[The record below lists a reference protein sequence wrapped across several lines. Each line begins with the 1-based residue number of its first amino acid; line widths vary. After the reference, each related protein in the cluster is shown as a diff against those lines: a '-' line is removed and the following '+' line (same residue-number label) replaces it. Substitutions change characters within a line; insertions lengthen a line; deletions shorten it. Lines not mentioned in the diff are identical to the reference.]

1 MKHASRRDFLKTGAA
16 AASALAFPAIVP
28 SSVFGRN
35 APSNRIHLAGL
46 GVGGRGNAVLAGFL
60 QLPDQ
65 RILAVCDP
73 YKDRRE
79 RTAASV
85 NRQSGGDICTPYE
98 DFRDVLSR
106 DDIDAAIICSCD
118 HWHVPLALHAVRAG
132 LDVYVEKPL
141 GVSLAWEWELRKAV
155 RRCERVFQYGT
166 QQRSMWWF
174 RHACELVRNGYI
186 GELERMDV
194 WSPDVSDD
202 WDDFTVPRSG
212 RTDVQPVPEGFNYD
226 LWLGPAKEMPYNEDR
241 CRREGSFHIYDYGI
255 GFIAGWGAHPLDIA
269 QWGAGMDHT
278 SPVHYEGK
286 GEIPTEG
293 LLDTV
298 SWWDVHCEYA
308 DGVTMHFMSHRVAE
322 PIVRKYRKRWS
333 THGTTFFGSDGWISV
348 DRGGIEASD
357 PRLPDLTLAATDEL
371 LYRSTRHDRNF
382 LDSVKSRR
390 PTVSPLEAAIRS
402 DTISH
407 LSEQS
412 IRLGRPIRWD
422 PQAERAV
429 GDPQLMSLLDRPTRQ
444 PWHI

>member
-1 MKHASRRDFLKTGAA
+1 MRRTSRRDFLKTGAA
-16 AASALAFPAIVP
+16 AASALAFPTVVP
-28 SSVFGRN
+28 SSVFGQS

-46 GVGGRGNAVLAGFL
+46 GVGSRGNAVLAGFL
-60 QLPDQ
+60 QQPDQ

-73 YKDRRE
+73 YRQKRE
-79 RTAASV
+79 RTAEAV
-85 NRQSGGDICTPYE
+85 DQKSGGKICTPYE
-98 DFRDVLSR
+98 DFRDVLAR
-106 DDIDAAIICSCD
+106 DDIDAAVICSCD
-118 HWHVPLALHAVRAG
+118 HWHVPLALAAVRAG

-141 GVSLAWEWELRKAV
+141 GVSLAWAWELRKAANTGA
-155 RRCERVFQYGT
+155 RIFQYGT
-166 QQRSMWWF
+166 QQRSLWWF
-174 RHACELVRNGYI
+174 RRVCELVRNGYI
-186 GELERMDV
+186 GELEHIDV

-202 WDDFTVPRSG
+202 WSAFTVPRYG
-212 RTDVQPVPEGFNYD
+212 RTDEQPVPAGFNYD

-269 QWGAGMDHT
+269 QWGNNADDT

-308 DGVTMHFMSHRVAE
+308 NGVTMHFMSHRVAE
-322 PIVRKYRKRWS
+322 PIVRKYRQRWS
-333 THGTTFFGSDGWISV
+333 THGTTFVGTEGWISV

-357 PRLPDLTLAATDEL
+357 PRLPDMQIAASEEH
-371 LYRSTRHDRNF
+371 LYRSPRHDRNF
-382 LDSVKSRR
+382 LDCVKSRR
-390 PTVSPLEAAIRS
+390 PTVSPIEAAIRS

-422 PQAERAV
+422 PQTEQAID
-429 GDPQLMSLLDRPTRQ
+429 DPQLNGLLDRPTRE
-444 PWHI
+444 PWCI